1 MKPSFNISVVT
12 SLLKGPSWSTFS
24 RDLIRSYSLLSLD
37 INCKHTVYNLKP
49 KNCLLMTPLYDKLG
63 GIVMCVKVHMR
74 VCKASESPCSLECS
88 SCLFSAEYI

>member
-1 MKPSFNISVVT
+1 
-12 SLLKGPSWSTFS
+12 
-24 RDLIRSYSLLSLD
+24 
-37 INCKHTVYNLKP
+37 
-49 KNCLLMTPLYDKLG
+49 MTPLYDKLG